1 MLSLFKIILILWKR
15 SKNNN
20 YGHSLS
26 DSGLQSEPIKSSSL
40 IEKSDFR
47 AWTGKLPKWNC
58 EISWKP
64 WNSWYR
70 VQSNQD
76 RTWNHQ
82 KIQWESRWLGQNQV
96 WTRRN
101 EAKVENFRK
110 FRILTGTGKF
120 FWFFQELYQIKVFL
134 KYYYISF
141 CRRLLRSADITLESG
156 INVALRKFVKKNKR
170 SPIYTLYFYYL
181 K

>member
-1 MLSLFKIILILWKR
+1 MSFCEKGQKTIIMVTAKV
-15 SKNNN
+15 
-20 YGHSLS
+20 GDHS
-26 DSGLQSEPIKSSSL
+26 LQSEPIKSSNL

-70 VQSNQD
+70 AQSNQD

-96 WTRRN
+96 WTRGN
-101 EAKVENFRK
+101 EAEVENSRK
-110 FRILTGTGKF
+110 FRILVGTGN
-120 FWFFQELYQIKVFL
+120 IKKICDWYSRVQ
-134 KYYYISF
+134 KS
-141 CRRLLRSADITLESG
+141 T
-156 INVALRKFVKKNKR
+156 
-170 SPIYTLYFYYL
+170 
-181 K
+181 

>member
-1 MLSLFKIILILWKR
+1 MTQDLK
-15 SKNNN
+15 
-20 YGHSLS
+20 
-26 DSGLQSEPIKSSSL
+26 SEAIKSSNL

-70 VQSNQD
+70 AQSNQD

-101 EAKVENFRK
+101 EAKVENSRK
-110 FRILTGTGKF
+110 FRILTGTGKNF
-120 FWFFQELYQIKVFL
+120 RFFQELYQIKVFL
-134 KYYYISF
+134 KYY
-141 CRRLLRSADITLESG
+141 
-156 INVALRKFVKKNKR
+156 
-170 SPIYTLYFYYL
+170 
-181 K
+181 